1 MGQDVDDR
9 TFSRDDRTRYRAK
22 VRRCLDVFARMLGER
37 DFTVEHPQVG
47 IEIELN
53 LVDESGDPS
62 LRNAEA
68 LDAIA
73 HDGFQTELAQF
84 NIEINVAPSRV
95 DGSGL
100 SDLEAAVRTDLN
112 AAQERAARVGAHL
125 LMIGILPTLHEEHLG
140 RDAIS
145 ADPRYHLLS
154 EQILVARGENIEII
168 IDGVDRL
175 DTTAETI
182 VPEAAC
188 TSTQLHLQVQPDDF
202 AAAWNASQAIAG
214 VQLAMGANSP
224 FLLGRQL
231 WHETRIPLF
240 EQTTDTRSDE
250 LKAQGVRPRV
260 WFGERWITSV
270 FDLFEE
276 NVRYF
281 PALLP
286 VVDDEDPLEELE
298 AGRVPALRELLL
310 HNGTIYRWNRPIYDV
325 ADGRPHLRIENRLLP
340 AGPTVVDTMANAALY
355 YGLVAALSS
364 AERRPWS
371 QLPFEVAEANF
382 HQAARDGI
390 EAELY
395 WPVLGTAPARELV
408 LRHLLPLAHVG
419 LEQLGVDAAIRER
432 LLGVVEQRCVLGRN
446 GATWLIEE
454 FEHHLAATPERSDAL
469 RSTTRV
475 YEQHMHANE
484 PVHTW
489 PTRRTHN
496 PRLGT

>member
-364 AERRPWS
+364 A
-371 QLPFEVAEANF
+371 
-382 HQAARDGI
+382 
-390 EAELY
+390 
-395 WPVLGTAPARELV
+395 
-408 LRHLLPLAHVG
+408 
-419 LEQLGVDAAIRER
+419 
-432 LLGVVEQRCVLGRN
+432 
-446 GATWLIEE
+446 
-454 FEHHLAATPERSDAL
+454 
-469 RSTTRV
+469 
-475 YEQHMHANE
+475 
-484 PVHTW
+484 
-489 PTRRTHN
+489 
-496 PRLGT
+496 